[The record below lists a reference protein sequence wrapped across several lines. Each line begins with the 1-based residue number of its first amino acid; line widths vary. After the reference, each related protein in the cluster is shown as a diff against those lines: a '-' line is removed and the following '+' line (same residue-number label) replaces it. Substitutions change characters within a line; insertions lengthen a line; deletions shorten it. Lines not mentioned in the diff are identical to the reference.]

1 VPLEIPHLYFTCFV
15 KFPSSPT
22 HAKLQVM
29 VPKFL
34 SIILSTFLFIFS
46 TVTTTKAFCYPA
58 ITGGCG
64 LNVACPD
71 GTCCTDVAECRLP
84 VTCTTVSGGTGINS
98 AIGCINVSS
107 LSGFTGWL
115 LTWGIGV
122 AGGIAL
128 LLILYSAFLITTS
141 AGDPKKLQAGQ
152 EQLTSAVT
160 GLVLVIFSIF
170 ILKVIGVD
178 IFKLPGFLP

>member
-84 VTCTTVSGGTGINS
+84 VTCTT
-98 AIGCINVSS
+98 
-107 LSGFTGWL
+107 
-115 LTWGIGV
+115 
-122 AGGIAL
+122 
-128 LLILYSAFLITTS
+128 LITTS